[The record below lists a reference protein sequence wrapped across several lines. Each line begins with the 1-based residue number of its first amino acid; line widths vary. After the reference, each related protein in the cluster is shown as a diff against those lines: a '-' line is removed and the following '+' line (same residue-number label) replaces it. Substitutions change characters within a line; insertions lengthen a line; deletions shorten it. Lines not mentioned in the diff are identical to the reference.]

1 MNQPRYPRMRLKLK
15 TELDVLECWNWR
27 ILGYLAGVWRRLGY
41 LAGVWRRLGYLA
53 GVCRGAER
61 LYLAGRFQGSGEA
74 VSSGCLVQSGVS
86 SGGLAQ
92 VGVSSGC
99 LRCRGAATGGGG
111 DGARRPRHRVHRRVR
126 QDVGPRPDGDPR
138 GDGAGTRDDREGGHP
153 RQAER
158 AVLRAGRREPR
169 LREGEWEERKGGR
182 EGGRE
187 GEDA

>member
-1 MNQPRYPRMRLKLK
+1 M
-15 TELDVLECWNWR
+15 
-27 ILGYLAGVWRRLGY
+27 
-41 LAGVWRRLGYLA
+41 VWRRLGYLA

-74 VSSGCLVQSGVS
+74 VSSGCLVQIGVS
-86 SGGLAQ
+86 SGGLAHVGVSSGCLVQ
-92 VGVSSGC
+92 IGVSSGCLVQIGVSSGC

-169 LREGEWEERKGGR
+169 LREGEWEGR

-187 GEDA
+187 GEGAGRSRRRASTPS